1 LKTTTTQPSFEF
13 DNNDE
18 VEAEVEQEEFSE
30 PEKIVFNLEDE
41 IEEEIDEIVAEEELE
56 VENEEVADFTFELN
70 ESIEI
75 EEEEEEFSMKM
86 DCLDDNDNESPFL
99 MSSDEEKEEKKET
112 IIWNLNDVI
121 NEEASNIDEEVNQH
135 VAAESAEEITS
146 SLEPVY
152 TKRIPEE
159 EQKRLSAERI
169 RRIKELGGRMKTPS
183 GISELEKEPAYK
195 RRQISLDSIPHS
207 SENTMSRFT
216 LGEDEDGSP
225 KLKDDNSFLHD
236 NVD

>member
-1 LKTTTTQPSFEF
+1 MEFET
-13 DNNDE
+13 NEIKNDLTLE
-18 VEAEVEQEEFSE
+18 DIA

-41 IEEEIDEIVAEEELE
+41 VELE
-56 VENEEVADFTFELN
+56 DKVEEMTGETVEDKFTFELN

-75 EEEEEEFSMKM
+75 EEEENDFSMEVKT
-86 DCLDDNDNESPFL
+86 DEVEESPFL
-99 MSSDEEKEEKKET
+99 MSDDSEEKKET

-121 NEEASNIDEEVNQH
+121 NEEASNNEDSYH
-135 VAAESAEEITS
+135 VS
-146 SLEPVY
+146 SVSENVPTDSNEPVY

-159 EQKRLSAERI
+159 EQKKLSAERI

-183 GISELEKEPAYK
+183 GISDLEKEPAYK

-207 SENTMSRFT
+207 SENTLSRFT
-216 LGEDEDGSP
+216 LSEDEDGSP

>member
-1 LKTTTTQPSFEF
+1 VAFTFEI
-13 DNNDE
+13 N
-18 VEAEVEQEEFSE
+18 
-30 PEKIVFNLEDE
+30 K
-41 IEEEIDEIVAEEELE
+41 IEEVEEELE
-56 VENEEVADFTFELN
+56 EEINFSSN
-70 ESIEI
+70 I
-75 EEEEEEFSMKM
+75 EE
-86 DCLDDNDNESPFL
+86 DDSPFL
-99 MSSDEEKEEKKET
+99 MSSEEESVEKKET

-121 NEEASNIDEEVNQH
+121 NEEAEKIESESFSLSSNKMEEPV
-135 VAAESAEEITS
+135 S
-146 SLEPVY
+146 SNEPVY

-183 GISELEKEPAYK
+183 GITDLEKEPAYK

-216 LGEDEDGSP
+216 LSEDEDGTP